1 MVFWIGDSLEFEC
14 SDTIMRHN
22 TTAVSMSYSPYV
34 LIIIVCNIY
43 NNVESVL
50 ETNKMVMLKLY
61 YYNIQL
67 QILRSKYI
75 SLMAES
81 VP

>member
-14 SDTIMRHN
+14 SDTIKRHN
-22 TTAVSMSYSPYV
+22 TAAVSMSYSPYV

-43 NNVESVL
+43 SNVESVL
-50 ETNKMVMLKLY
+50 ETNKMVMLKLC